1 MATGDTLGNA
11 ISGLLAFQRGLSV
24 TSHNISNVNTPGYS
38 RQRVELTARTPT
50 AFAGGFIGNGVQ
62 TTAIQRVY
70 DDFLTRQLQSGT
82 SAQTGLA
89 TYHSFAAR
97 VDSLLGDPDAG
108 LTPALQSF
116 FAAVQT
122 VANDPSSLAARQ
134 VLMSEAE
141 SLADRFHYLD
151 QGLADTGR
159 NVNTFI
165 GSTVADINQY
175 ATAIADMNGQIVLA
189 RGQSGGQAPND
200 LLDQRDELVRKLSE
214 LVSASTLQ
222 QDDGSINVF
231 IGSGQT
237 LVVGNQTQS
246 LVAVANEYDPT
257 RYEIGYQAGAGT
269 INVTSQLS
277 GGQLGGVLAF
287 RAEVLDPARNAL
299 GRIALAVS
307 AQVNAQHALGQDLN
321 GNLGAN
327 FFVPINASSP
337 NAAASSLNSGGGA
350 VGVTVSNPSA
360 LKTADYLL
368 AYDGANYT
376 VTRLTDNATIY
387 SGAPFPATL
396 AGEGLN
402 LSLSGA
408 PAAGDRFLISP
419 TRAAA
424 GDIGVAIGDPRLV
437 AAAAPIRTAAT
448 VGNTGSGSIG
458 AGTVSTVSGLPLAA
472 GNGNMTLTFAGDNGT
487 GVPGFVVS
495 DGSGTIGALDYNP
508 ATESAGKNFTLPPP
522 FAGIAFGVSGVP
534 VAGDTFTVMDNTSGQ
549 GDNRNAL
556 LLGALPTQLKL
567 DGGTASYTDAY
578 GSLTAEVGTRTR
590 SAENN
595 AGVQKTLLDQATAA
609 RESVS
614 GVNLDEEAANMLR
627 FQQAYQAAAQMIGV
641 ADTLFQTLIVTLRR

>member
-1 MATGDTLGNA
+1 MATGDALGNA

-62 TTAIQRVY
+62 TTAIERVY
-70 DDFLTRQLQSGT
+70 DEFLARQLQAGT
-82 SAQTGLA
+82 SAQAGLA
-89 TYHSFAAR
+89 AYHSFAAR
-97 VDSLLGDPDAG
+97 VDNLLGDPDAG
-108 LTPALQSF
+108 LAPALASF

-122 VANDPSSLAARQ
+122 VANDPSSLPARQ
-134 VLMSEAE
+134 VLMSEAQ

-151 QGLADTGR
+151 QGLADTER

-214 LVSASTLQ
+214 LVSVSTLE

-237 LVVGNQTQS
+237 LVVGSRTQS
-246 LVAVANEYDPT
+246 LVAVASEYDPT
-257 RYEIGYQAGAGT
+257 RYEIGYQAGAGSV
-269 INVTSQLS
+269 NVTAQLS
-277 GGQLGGVLAF
+277 GGKLGGVLAF

-321 GNLGAN
+321 GNLGAD
-327 FFVPINASSP
+327 FFAPIDASSP
-337 NAAASSLNSGGGA
+337 NAAASSLNGGSAA
-350 VGVTVSNPSA
+350 VAVTVSNPNA

-368 AYDGANYT
+368 AYDGASYT
-376 VTRLTDNATIY
+376 VTRLSDNATVY
-387 SGAPFPATL
+387 SGAAFPASL
-396 AGEGLN
+396 ASEGLN

-424 GDIGVAIGDPRLV
+424 GDIAVAIGDPRLI
-437 AAAAPIRTAAT
+437 AAAAPLRTAAT
-448 VGNTGSGSIG
+448 VGNGGSGKISAG
-458 AGTVSTVSGLPLAA
+458 AVSNTSNLPLGAPI
-472 GNGNMTLTFAGDNGT
+472 TLTFDPNAGGA
-487 GVPGFVVS
+487 GVPGFVVGGGPAS
-495 DGSGTIGALDYNP
+495 PILYDP
-508 ATESAGKNFTLPPP
+508 ATESGGKSFT
-522 FAGIAFGVSGVP
+522 FAAYGGVSFTISGVP
-534 VAGDTFTVMDNTSGQ
+534 AAGDSFTIANNTNGQ

-556 LLGALPTQLKL
+556 VIGALATQLSL
-567 DGGTASYTDAY
+567 DGSTASYTDAY

-590 SAENN
+590 SAEIN
-595 AGVQKTLLDQATAA
+595 AGVQQTLLDQAVAA